1 MLTVQYKGKG
11 ERTIGTQVVYPGEL
25 LHPSPNLLAAWQ
37 AEHGDVFVV
46 VAGAEPPT
54 VEDSA
59 GAIVVEDDAAHGF
72 DSVAAADQAADAAPK
87 AKRK

>member
-11 ERTIGTQVVYPGEL
+11 ERTVGGLVVYPGEL
-25 LHPSPNLLAAWQ
+25 LTATPNLLAAWQ

-46 VAGAEPPT
+46 VSGEMTSAPPVEPEP
-54 VEDSA
+54 
-59 GAIVVEDDAAHGF
+59 AATETAQ
-72 DSVAAADQAADAAPK
+72 SEPK

>member
-1 MLTVQYKGKG
+1 MLTVQYKGNG

-25 LHPSPNLLAAWQ
+25 LNATPNLLAAWQ

-46 VAGAEPPT
+46 VRGDEPAT
-54 VEDSA
+54 VEADSTT
-59 GAIVVEDDAAHGF
+59 
-72 DSVAAADQAADAAPK
+72 AADQPVEQAATPVTSK

>member
-46 VAGAEPPT
+46 VGGAES
-54 VEDSA
+54 VETENA
-59 GAIVVEDDAAHGF
+59 GAIVVQDGAAQVFDD
-72 DSVAAADQAADAAPK
+72 VAAADKAAPK
-87 AKRK
+87 GRKK

>member
-25 LHPSPNLLAAWQ
+25 LTATPNLLAAWQ

-46 VAGAEPPT
+46 TSGAEPVAT
-54 VEDSA
+54 ESA
-59 GAIVVEDDAAHGF
+59 GAIVVQDGAAQVFDD
-72 DSVAAADQAADAAPK
+72 VAAADKAAPK

>member
-46 VAGAEPPT
+46 VGGEAQPAPPVETEPTAETEPEP
-54 VEDSA
+54 
-59 GAIVVEDDAAHGF
+59 
-72 DSVAAADQAADAAPK
+72 AAAEVEPK